1 MSLNKTLVL
10 VLNKIDLVEPE
21 LSAAWKAYL
30 QVIYVSSDFWI
41 FGTAPGG
48 SRVIRKKGPTKTE
61 HVLQAK
67 YPLMKITRERL

>member
-30 QVIYVSSDFWI
+30 QVVYVSSDFYI
-41 FGTAPGG
+41 FGTAGG
-48 SRVIRKKGPTKTE
+48 SRVIRE
-61 HVLQAK
+61 N
-67 YPLMKITRERL
+67 

>member
-30 QVIYVSSDFWI
+30 QVVYVSSDCWI
-41 FGTAPGG
+41 FVTASGVFC
-48 SRVIRKKGPTKTE
+48 VIRKKVPTKTE
-61 HVLQAK
+61 HVL
-67 YPLMKITRERL
+67 